1 MSTPLI
7 GLIAHVGKSGA
18 APLVETLVTALTKKS
33 IHFQIESETAKLI
46 GLESTLTSHDLGASC
61 DLLLVLGGDGTILRV
76 LHNLKDQI
84 KPIFGV
90 NLGALGFLTC
100 ISASDCLKAVECIS
114 QQNYTLSQ
122 RTLLD
127 VTVLREGEV
136 VAQRRGLNDAVI
148 SRGEL
153 SRLIKLEA
161 RIDGALLT
169 QYNADGLIISTP
181 TGSTAYS
188 LSAGGPILTPDSG
201 VFVITPICPH
211 VLTNRSVIVSDR
223 SELEISPCEGQDK
236 VYLTVDGQE
245 LVTIKPGDTIRIRK
259 ASQDLP
265 LAMLPNVTFSEVL
278 CQKLKWSGSA
288 L

>member
-7 GLIAHVGKSGA
+7 GLIAHVGKTGA
-18 APLVETLVTALTKKS
+18 APLVKTLVSALAQKS
-33 IHFQIESETAKLI
+33 ISLQIESETAKLI
-46 GLESTLTSHDLGASC
+46 GVESSLTARDLGANC

-76 LHNLKDQI
+76 LHHLEDQI

-100 ISASDCLKAVECIS
+100 ISAVDCLKAVDCIA
-114 QQNYTLSQ
+114 QQNITLSY

-127 VTVLREGEV
+127 VTVLRNGLV

-153 SRLIKLEA
+153 SRLIKLHA
-161 RIDGALLT
+161 RIDGTLLT

-188 LSAGGPILTPDSG
+188 LAAGGPILTPDSG

-211 VLTNRSVIVSDR
+211 VLTNRSVILNDR
-223 SELEISPCEGQDK
+223 SELEISPCEDQDK

-245 LVTIKPGDTIRIRK
+245 LVTIQPGDSIRIRK
-259 ASQDLP
+259 SPQTLP
-265 LAMLPNVTFSEVL
+265 LAMLPDVTFSEVL

-288 L
+288 V

>member
-1 MSTPLI
+1 MESSL
-7 GLIAHVGKSGA
+7 
-18 APLVETLVTALTKKS
+18 TAR
-33 IHFQIESETAKLI
+33 
-46 GLESTLTSHDLGASC
+46 DLGANC

-76 LHNLKDQI
+76 LHHLEDQI

-100 ISASDCLKAVECIS
+100 ISAVDCLKAVDCIA
-114 QQNYTLSQ
+114 QQNFTLSY

-127 VTVLREGEV
+127 VTVLRNGMV

-153 SRLIKLEA
+153 SRLIKLHA
-161 RIDGALLT
+161 CVDGTLLT

-211 VLTNRSVIVSDR
+211 VLKFTSPWMVRNWSPFNPAIRFE
-223 SELEISPCEGQDK
+223 SENPHRRCLLPCFQTLHFPKFSARNSNGVAVPYDHHRRHSPSKKHQ
-236 VYLTVDGQE
+236 
-245 LVTIKPGDTIRIRK
+245 
-259 ASQDLP
+259 S
-265 LAMLPNVTFSEVL
+265 
-278 CQKLKWSGSA
+278 
-288 L
+288 

>member
-1 MSTPLI
+1 M
-7 GLIAHVGKSGA
+7 A
-18 APLVETLVTALTKKS
+18 ALSKKS
-33 IHFQIESETAKLI
+33 LSLQIESDTARLI
-46 GLESTLTSHDLGASC
+46 GMETSFTPRDLGASC

-76 LHNLKDQI
+76 LHNLGDQI
-84 KPIFGV
+84 KPIFGI
-90 NLGALGFLTC
+90 NIGTLGFLTC
-100 ISASDCLKAVECIS
+100 ISGADCLRAVDCIE
-114 QQNYTLSQ
+114 QRNYTLSA

-127 VTVLREGEV
+127 VTVLRNGIARE
-136 VAQRRGLNDAVI
+136 QCRGLNDAVI

-161 RIDGALLT
+161 RIDGTLLT

-201 VFVITPICPH
+201 VFMITPICPH
-211 VLTNRSVIVSDR
+211 VLTNRSVILNDR
-223 SELEISPCEGQDK
+223 SKLEISPCEGQSE

-245 LVTIKPGDTIRIRK
+245 LLIIEPGDTIQIRK
-259 ASQDLP
+259 ASQALP
-265 LAMLPNVTFSEVL
+265 LAMLPDVTFSEVL

-288 L
+288 V